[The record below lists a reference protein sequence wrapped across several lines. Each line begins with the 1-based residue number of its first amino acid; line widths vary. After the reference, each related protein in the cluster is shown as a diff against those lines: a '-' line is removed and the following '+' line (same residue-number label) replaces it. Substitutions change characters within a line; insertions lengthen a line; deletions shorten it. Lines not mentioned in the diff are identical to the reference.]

1 MNTVFILILIILK
14 YSHYVIFNYF
24 NKGILAVIN
33 NINNV
38 RHEHEINHDPL
49 YSTFSMSMAVCVLW
63 QTRQTLFTEQTHHA
77 ADEIIVLSIP
87 YFQSA

>member
-1 MNTVFILILIILK
+1 MICYL
-14 YSHYVIFNYF
+14 SFNYF
-24 NKGILAVIN
+24 NKGILAVYKKIKY
-33 NINNV
+33 INNV

>member
-1 MNTVFILILIILK
+1 MLFSIILIKVYRLLQIIYKTK
-14 YSHYVIFNYF
+14 Y
-24 NKGILAVIN
+24 
-33 NINNV
+33 V
-38 RHEHEINHDPL
+38 RHDHEINHDPL